1 MGQISVDNGSTRMDN
16 VLNSDKGFNGR
27 SNSDKGLIKSDTDR
41 IMSDNVD
48 KDQIGSDKGLCWSDQ
63 EPKTD
68 YEANKAYIYLTVYCF
83 VNRGEH
89 TSCRIRGDKQVPEW
103 DHSSGVSTF
112 CQ

>member
-1 MGQISVDNGSTRMDN
+1 MRI
-16 VLNSDKGFNGR
+16 DKG
-27 SNSDKGLIKSDTDR
+27 R
-41 IMSDNVD
+41 IDSDNVD

-89 TSCRIRGDKQVPEW
+89 TSCRMRGDKQVPEW